1 MHKGGTDMMY
11 GWTGGWMWIG
21 TIAGFLALAVAA
33 VVVINL
39 SRK

>member
-1 MHKGGTDMMY
+1 MMY

-21 TIAGFLALAVAA
+21 TITAFLGMVLLAI
-33 VVVINL
+33 VVINL